1 MTSTSATIT
10 RSAKMERIRAK
21 PLREW
26 FGLTQEQFAT
36 AVGVGRRTVA
46 RWEAAGSGPERY
58 TAEGKVAADVTEV
71 RKLATRLM
79 GEKTAKEWLHAT
91 LPLLAGRTPIDT
103 ILTDRASIVLRIL
116 REDLE
121 GGY

>member
-1 MTSTSATIT
+1 MASTPAGIT
-10 RSAKMERIRAK
+10 RTSHVERIKVR

-36 AVGVGRRTVA
+36 AVGAGLRTVA
-46 RWEAAGSGPERY
+46 RWEAAGGGPERL
-58 TAEGKVAADVTEV
+58 TGEGKVAADLVEI

-79 GEKTAKEWLHAT
+79 GEKTAKEWLRAP
-91 LPLLAGRTPIDT
+91 LPILAGRTPIDT
-103 ILTDRASIVLRIL
+103 ILTDRASPVLRVL
-116 REDLE
+116 REDVE